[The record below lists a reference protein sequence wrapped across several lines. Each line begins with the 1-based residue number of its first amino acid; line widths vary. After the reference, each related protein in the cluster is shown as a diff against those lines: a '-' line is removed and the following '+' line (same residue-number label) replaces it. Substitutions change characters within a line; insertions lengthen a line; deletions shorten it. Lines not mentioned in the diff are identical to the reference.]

1 MDITAVFGTV
11 VPGSSPGRCTH
22 CFMRNNFT
30 IPNEVLDIITKL
42 EEGGFEA
49 YIVGGSLRDIILNQT
64 PKDWD
69 ITTNATPEQIQAIFP
84 DSFYENTFG
93 TVGVKVPVPGQDVTQ
108 GADEQKIE
116 KMVVEVTPYRIES
129 TYSDN
134 RHPDQV
140 TFSQNIED
148 DLTRRDFT
156 INAMA
161 YNPTHDDF
169 VDLYGGEDDIK
180 KKIIRAVGDSDVRFQ
195 EDALRIL
202 RAVRFSA
209 QLGFVI
215 ENETFESIIR
225 NKDLLKNISWERIHD
240 EFVKLVMSPGA
251 VQGITI
257 LQKTGILALIIPE
270 LEEGIGCKQNGNH
283 IYDVYEHL
291 VRAFSHGIE
300 EGHSLELRLAAL
312 FHDIG
317 KPRTRE
323 WNKEKQDY
331 TFYAHEV
338 VGAKMVRD
346 IMKRLKFSKEIGQ
359 KVVTLV
365 RYHMFF
371 SDPDAITLSAVR
383 RLLARVGEE
392 TLWQLIELRKSDRIG
407 MGRPSAEPYR
417 LRKFESM
424 IKEVTRDPI
433 SVGMLKI
440 DGNRLIAMGENP
452 GPRIGNILHV
462 LLEEVLDKPERNSEE
477 YLEARALSLQLL
489 SDAELR
495 ELGQKAKKE
504 AEDADEAE
512 VRNIQRQFRV
522 KQVGGSK

>member
-1 MDITAVFGTV
+1 
-11 VPGSSPGRCTH
+11 
-22 CFMRNNFT
+22 MRNNFS
-30 IPNEVLDIITKL
+30 IPKEVAFIL
-42 EEGGFEA
+42 EELQKAGYES
-49 YIVGGSLRDIILNQT
+49 YIVGGCVRDMLLGRE
-64 PKDWD
+64 PGDWD
-69 ITTNATPEQIQAIFP
+69 VATNAIPSQIQSIFP
-84 DSFYENTFG
+84 DTFYENTFG
-93 TVGVKVPVPGQDVTQ
+93 TVGVKTESEDL
-108 GADEQKIE
+108 KL
-116 KMVVEVTPYRIES
+116 KVVEVTPYRLES
-129 TYSDN
+129 KYSDN
-134 RHPDQV
+134 RHPDDV
-140 TFSQNIED
+140 IFSKTLEE

-161 YNPTHDDF
+161 YNPNNNDL
-169 VDLYGGEDDIK
+169 VDLYGGQEDLK
-180 KKIIRAVGDSDVRFQ
+180 KKVVRAVGEARDRFQ
-195 EDALRIL
+195 EDALRMM
-202 RAVRFSA
+202 RAVRFAS
-209 QLGFVI
+209 QLNFVI
-215 ENETFESIIR
+215 DTETLDALQENKGLIQ
-225 NKDLLKNISWERIHD
+225 NISWERIHD

-257 LQKTGILALIIPE
+257 LQKTGILTLIIPE

-291 VRAFSHGIE
+291 VRAFSHGVE
-300 EGHSLELRLAAL
+300 KGHSLELRLAAL

-323 WNKEKQDY
+323 WSKEKQDY

-424 IKEVTRDPI
+424 IREVTRDPI
-433 SVGMLKI
+433 NVGMLKI
-440 DGNRLIAMGENP
+440 DGKRLMEMGEKP
-452 GPRIGNILHV
+452 GPRIGYILHA
-462 LLEEVLDKPERNSEE
+462 LLEEVLEKPEKNTLE
-477 YLEARALSLQLL
+477 YLDPRVISLQLL
-489 SDAELR
+489 PDAELR
-495 ELGQKAKKE
+495 ELGEKGKQATQE
-504 AEDADEAE
+504 ADEAE
-512 VRNIQRQFRV
+512 VKEIQKEFKV
-522 KQVGGSK
+522 KQTGKSE

>member
-1 MDITAVFGTV
+1 
-11 VPGSSPGRCTH
+11 
-22 CFMRNNFT
+22 MRNNFS
-30 IPNEVLDIITKL
+30 IPKEVLDIVHKL

-49 YIVGGSLRDIILNQT
+49 YVVGGSLRDLMLGKA
-64 PKDWD
+64 PGDWD
-69 ITTNATPEQIQAIFP
+69 VTTNAVPEEIQALFP

-93 TVGVKVPVPGQDVTQ
+93 TVGVKTESEDSTL
-108 GADEQKIE
+108 K
-116 KMVVEVTPYRIES
+116 VVEVTPYRLES
-129 TYSDN
+129 KYSDN

-148 DLTRRDFT
+148 DLSRRDFT
-156 INAMA
+156 VNAMA
-161 YNPTHDDF
+161 YNPNTHELLDF
-169 VDLYGGEDDIK
+169 YDGQKDLDK
-180 KKIIRAVGDSDVRFQ
+180 KLIRAVGEAETRFQ
-195 EDALRIL
+195 EDALRMM

-209 QLGFVI
+209 QLGFAI
-215 ENETFESIIR
+215 ESETFEAITQ

-240 EFVKLVMSPGA
+240 EFVKIIMSSGA
-251 VQGITI
+251 VQGIDM
-257 LQKTGILALIIPE
+257 LQKTGLLTHIIPE

-291 VRAFSHGIE
+291 LRALAHGASE
-300 EGHSLELRLAAL
+300 NHSLELRIGAL

-323 WNKEKQDY
+323 WSKEKQDY

-338 VGAKMVRD
+338 VGAKMVRE
-346 IMKRLKFSKEIGQ
+346 IMKRMKFSKEIGQ
-359 KVVTLV
+359 KIVTLV

-424 IKEVTRDPI
+424 IGEVTRDPI
-433 SVGMLKI
+433 NVGMLKI
-440 DGNRLIAMGENP
+440 DGKKLMEMGERP
-452 GPRIGNILHV
+452 SPRIGYILHA
-462 LLEEVLDKPERNSEE
+462 LLEEVLEKPEKNTEE
-477 YLEARALSLQLL
+477 YLEARVLTLQMIP
-489 SDAELR
+489 DAELR
-495 ELGQKAKKE
+495 ELGEKGKRATQE
-504 AEDADEAE
+504 ADEAE
-512 VRNIQRQFRV
+512 VKEIQKEFKV
-522 KQVGGSK
+522 KQVGKSE